1 MRSSNLHIIGSLK
14 LNQETKMRDYYPEV
28 KLPDKLKDG
37 PMTLAIWLVV
47 GMTVLLGLALLA

>member
-1 MRSSNLHIIGSLK
+1 
-14 LNQETKMRDYYPEV
+14 MRDYYPEV